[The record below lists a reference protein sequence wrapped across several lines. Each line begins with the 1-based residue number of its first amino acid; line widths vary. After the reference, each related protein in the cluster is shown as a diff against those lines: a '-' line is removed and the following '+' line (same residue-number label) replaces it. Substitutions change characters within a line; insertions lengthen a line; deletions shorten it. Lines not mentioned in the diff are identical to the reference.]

1 MGEGTPSIAAQVLA
15 LTHLNI
21 TELRAKWLE
30 VFGVESQQ
38 RHRQY
43 LIRRIA
49 WELQRQHHG
58 HELSDEAKAR
68 LDELQ
73 QQFRDSPPTEWFP
86 GARRNRPATQPAP
99 VQRKPVRV
107 AKAPK
112 VGTTLV
118 RDYKGTRIT
127 VTVVEGGFMYDNE
140 FFKSLSA
147 IAKAVTGSHCS
158 GVAFFNATGKGVKR

>member
-1 MGEGTPSIAAQVLA
+1 MSEDTPSIAAQVLA
-15 LTHLNI
+15 LQKLTVAELRI
-21 TELRAKWLE
+21 RWKDLTGEVTTQRSKPYLVKRCVWLIQQRYFGTELSEGAKERL
-30 VFGVESQQ
+30 
-38 RHRQY
+38 H
-43 LIRRIA
+43 
-49 WELQRQHHG
+49 ELQA
-58 HELSDEAKAR
+58 E
-68 LDELQ
+68 
-73 QQFRDSPPTEWFP
+73 FRNSPPETWFR
-86 GARRNRPATQPAP
+86 GARHNRPATGSAP
-99 VQRKPVRV
+99 VQRKPVRD
-107 AKAPK
+107 AKALK

>member
-1 MGEGTPSIAAQVLA
+1 MGDTTPSIAAQVVA

-21 TELRAKWLE
+21 NELREKWRE
-30 VFGVESQQ
+30 VFGEETVQ

-49 WELQRQHHG
+49 WGLQRQHYG
-58 HELSDEAKAR
+58 HELSDEAKVR

-73 QQFRDSPPTEWFP
+73 QQFRDSPPETWFR
-86 GARRNRPATQPAP
+86 GARHNRPTT
-99 VQRKPVRV
+99 KTTPVRD

-127 VTVVEGGFMYDNE
+127 VTAVEGGFMYNNE

-147 IAKAVTGSHCS
+147 VARAITGSHMS
-158 GVAFFNATGKGVKR
+158 GVAFFKPKKEPPR